1 MNLEYA
7 GQVDIQKMDLAC
19 RNETFDLRE
28 FLVELNF
35 YEDMFQNFL
44 YGDILLSDSFNL
56 IEKGPITGEETI
68 KLSFVTPGK
77 TPIKGTFSV
86 YKISNRTIARDNNTQ
101 IFTLHFV
108 ARETLKDVI
117 NPISKVYEG
126 NIGEV
131 AQQIFDEYLI
141 IDSPMIQN
149 HAIEN
154 KIKFIPCQWSP
165 SKTINFL
172 ASRSIP
178 TGGVSAR
185 STIFF
190 QTNKQFYFSNI
201 EHFIKKRKY
210 FFESDKKPFTLA
222 ATNIKQ
228 TPGDKAFNIDREFRL
243 VGDVQMVDMPDKMQQ
258 LTNGYLSNRLITFDL
273 YNKLYEVYDYNY
285 LEDWGSY
292 EHTAKRKFFENATNN
307 PAINISYYPKDK
319 ILFDEFE
326 DNIDSVIE
334 EIIPQRKSIM
344 YDYTLCNLIVNV
356 PGQTDI
362 ELGDFINFYFP
373 ELKPV
378 NNKGEDR
385 FDKRYTGDFLVT
397 SIRHKVNKLNH
408 TMILELTRDAL
419 D

>member
-7 GQVDIQKMDLAC
+7 GQVDVQKMDLAC
-19 RNETFDLRE
+19 RNETFDIKE
-28 FLVELNF
+28 FLVEFNF
-35 YEDMFQNFL
+35 FEDIFQNFL

-68 KLSFVTPGK
+68 TLSFVTPGR

-86 YKISNRTIARDNNTQ
+86 YKISNRSIARDNNTQ
-101 IFTLHFV
+101 LFTLHFIS
-108 ARETLKDVI
+108 REALKDVI
-117 NPISKVYEG
+117 SPIAKVYTG
-126 NIGEV
+126 NVGEV
-131 AQQIFDEYLI
+131 AQIIFDEFLAL
-141 IDSPMIQN
+141 DAPMIQP
-149 HAIEN
+149 HQFEN
-154 KIKFIPCQWSP
+154 KIKFIPCQWSA

-178 TGGVSAR
+178 TGGVTAK

-201 EHFIKKRKY
+201 EHFIKTRKY
-210 FFESDKKPFTLA
+210 FFDSDKKPFTLA
-222 ATNIKQ
+222 AANLKQ
-228 TPGDKAFNIDREFRL
+228 NTGDKAFNIDREFRL
-243 VGDVQMVDMPDKMQQ
+243 LKDVQMMDMPDKMQQ

-273 YNKLYEVYDYNY
+273 YNKIYEVYDYDY
-285 LEDWGSY
+285 LEDWDSY
-292 EHTAKRKFFENATNN
+292 AHTGKRKFFENPSNN
-307 PAINISYYPKDK
+307 PGINISYYPKDK
-319 ILFDEFE
+319 ILFNDFE

-344 YDYTLCNLIVNV
+344 FDYSLCNLIVNV

-362 ELGDFINFYFP
+362 ELGDFINVYFP